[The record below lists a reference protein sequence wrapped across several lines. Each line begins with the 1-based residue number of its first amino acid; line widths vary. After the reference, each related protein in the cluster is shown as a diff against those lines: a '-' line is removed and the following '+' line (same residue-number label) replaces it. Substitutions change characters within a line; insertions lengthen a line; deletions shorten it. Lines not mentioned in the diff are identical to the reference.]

1 MMKKIIL
8 IWVRTIPVRLEVK
21 KKILGQILVLNQQK
35 MPAVAHV
42 HENKE

>member
-21 KKILGQILVLNQQK
+21 KKILSQILFLNQQK
-35 MPAVAHV
+35 MPSVAHV